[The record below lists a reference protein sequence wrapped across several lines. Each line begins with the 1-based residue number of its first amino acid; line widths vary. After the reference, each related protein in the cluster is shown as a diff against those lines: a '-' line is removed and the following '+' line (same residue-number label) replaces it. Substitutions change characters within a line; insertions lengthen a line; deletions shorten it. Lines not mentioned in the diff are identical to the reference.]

1 MKSQCSNQ
9 QFIRVLLSVVCLAIP
24 WGLGCN
30 DDSSPTVRSAQ
41 EEAPIRVSLA
51 LDWFPNSNHV
61 GVFEAIAQGY
71 FIEAGLDVNV
81 YTPAD
86 PSSILKLVG
95 AGRDEF
101 GISYQPDLLLARSEG
116 IPVVSVI
123 SIVQHPLNSLM
134 TLGESGLVRPG
145 MLAGKKVGYPGIPL
159 NEGLLATMLESD
171 GSSIDEIALIDVGF
185 DLVPALLSGT
195 VDAVLGAY
203 WTHESI
209 LMELEGHSVNIMRM
223 EDWGVPDFYELILV
237 TSESNL
243 SERADLV
250 KKFVQA
256 FRKGF
261 EFAEVNPQDSV
272 TTLIE
277 ANPETINE
285 PLERKGVDLLQPLW
299 TDGVSTFGWQ
309 DGERWEHFS
318 DWMKRRGL
326 IDDDLVASSA
336 FTNEFVRNE

>member
-1 MKSQCSNQ
+1 MKSRCSSNQ
-9 QFIRVLLSVVCLAIP
+9 FTQVLLSVICLAIP
-24 WGLGCN
+24 WGLSCN
-30 DDSSPTVRSAQ
+30 DGNNPTVRSTQAETPAQ
-41 EEAPIRVSLA
+41 VSLA

-61 GVFEAIAQGY
+61 GVFEALAQGY

-86 PSSILKLVG
+86 PSSILQLVG

-101 GISYQPDLLLARSEG
+101 GISYQPDLLLARNEG
-116 IPVVSVI
+116 IPVVSVV
-123 SIVQHPLNSLM
+123 SIVQHPLNSIM

-145 MLAGKKVGYPGIPL
+145 MLTGKKVGYPGIPL
-159 NEGLLATMLESD
+159 NEGLLATMLETD
-171 GSSIDEIALIDVGF
+171 GSSIDDVSLVDVGF

-195 VDAVLGAY
+195 VDAVVGAY

-237 TSESNL
+237 TSEANL
-243 SERADLV
+243 SERPDLV
-250 KKFVQA
+250 KKFVDA

-261 EFAEVNPQDSV
+261 EFAEANPQHSI

-285 PLERKGVDLLQPLW
+285 PLERRGVDLLQPLW
-299 TDGVSTFGWQ
+299 MNDVSIFGWQ
-309 DGERWEHFS
+309 DGQRWKHFS
-318 DWMKRRGL
+318 NWMKQRGL
-326 IDDDLVASSA
+326 IDDDLVPSSA
-336 FTNEFVRNE
+336 FTNEFVQNN

>member
-9 QFIRVLLSVVCLAIP
+9 QFTRVLLSVVCLAIP
-24 WGLGCN
+24 WGLGCT

-41 EEAPIRVSLA
+41 EEAPVRVSLA

-71 FIEAGLDVNV
+71 FTEAGLDVNV

-123 SIVQHPLNSLM
+123 SIVQHPLNSIM

-159 NEGLLATMLESD
+159 NEGLVATMLEAD
-171 GSSIDEIALIDVGF
+171 GSSIDEISLIDVGF

-195 VDAVLGAY
+195 VDAVVGAY

-243 SERADLV
+243 SERSDLV
-250 KKFVQA
+250 NKFVQA

-261 EFAEVNPQDSV
+261 EFAEANPQDSI
-272 TTLIE
+272 TTLID

-285 PLERKGVDLLQPLW
+285 PLERKGVELLQPLW
-299 TDGVSTFGWQ
+299 MDGVSTFGWQ